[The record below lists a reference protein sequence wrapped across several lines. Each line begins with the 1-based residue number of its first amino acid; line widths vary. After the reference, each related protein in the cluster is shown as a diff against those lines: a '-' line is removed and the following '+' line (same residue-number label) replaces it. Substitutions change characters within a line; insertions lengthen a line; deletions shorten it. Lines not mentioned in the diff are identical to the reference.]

1 MPIQIGFKNET
12 RAGFVNRCKPSF
24 ELHISCR
31 HKQSTFLS
39 CVKWLVDIRILAI
52 SCIMCG
58 FFFLY
63 ISACCTVFFS
73 YYYYYLF
80 YLAIWVCVCV
90 CVFWFCF
97 YFWDHF
103 IDFQVYGH
111 VSITEYH
118 ALDRR
123 IYTHY
128 TRQLIHLHGDAM
140 CTVLWDSWI
149 KCEQ

>member
-12 RAGFVNRCKPSF
+12 RAGFVNWCKPSF

-58 FFFLY
+58 FFPY
-63 ISACCTVFFS
+63 ISACCTVFFFLIIIIIHFILPS
-73 YYYYYLF
+73 ELMY
-80 YLAIWVCVCV
+80 VCVS
-90 CVFWFCF
+90 VFWFCF

-123 IYTHY
+123 IYTH
-128 TRQLIHLHGDAM
+128 TIHANWFIFMVMRCVPFYETL
-140 CTVLWDSWI
+140 
-149 KCEQ
+149 E